1 MKKVLIAIDYNP
13 SSQKVAES
21 GYELAKLMGAEVCL
35 IHVMSEMAHYG
46 MRYPT
51 FMGYEGYDT
60 GAVDIEMINEMQ
72 KVTEDYLK
80 SAARHLNDPNVITHL
95 AEGDAANVLL
105 EYSEQ
110 WNADLLVMGTHS
122 HSAIEK
128 LLMGTVASSVL
139 EKTNIPVYMVPVK
152 KENI

>member
-13 SSQKVAES
+13 SSQNVAES

>member
-13 SSQKVAES
+13 SSQKVAET
-21 GYELAKLMGAEVCL
+21 GHELAKLMGAEVCL
-35 IHVMSEMAHYG
+35 IHVMSEMSHYG

-51 FMGYEGYDT
+51 FMGYEGYDP
-60 GAVDIEMINEMQ
+60 GAVDLEMINEMH

-80 SAARHLNDPNVITHL
+80 SAASHLNDPNVITHL

-110 WNADLLVMGTHS
+110 WNADVLVMGTHS
-122 HSAIEK
+122 HSALEK
-128 LLMGTVASSVL
+128 LLMGTVASKVL

-152 KENI
+152 KEN

>member
-51 FMGYEGYDT
+51 FMGYEGYDP
-60 GAVDIEMINEMQ
+60 GAVDVAMINEMQ
-72 KVTEDYLK
+72 KVTEDYLN
-80 SAARHLNDPNVITHL
+80 SVARHLNDSEVITHL
-95 AEGDAANVLL
+95 SEGDAANVLL
-105 EYSEQ
+105 EYSRQ

-122 HSAIEK
+122 HSALEK
-128 LLMGTVASSVL
+128 LLMGTVASKVL
-139 EKTNIPVYMVPVK
+139 EKTSIPVYMVPVK
-152 KENI
+152 KED

>member
-13 SSQKVAES
+13 SSQKVAEA
-21 GYELAKLMGAEVCL
+21 GHELAKLMGAEVCL
-35 IHVMSEMAHYG
+35 IHVMSEVAHYG

-51 FMGYEGYDT
+51 FMGYEGYDP
-60 GAVDIEMINEMQ
+60 GAFDVEMINEMQ
-72 KVTEDYLK
+72 KVTEDYLS
-80 SAARHLNDPNVITHL
+80 SAANHLNDPEVITHL
-95 AEGDAANVLL
+95 AEGDAATVLL

-122 HSAIEK
+122 HSALEK
-128 LLMGTVASSVL
+128 LLMGTVASKVL

-152 KENI
+152 KDK

>member
-60 GAVDIEMINEMQ
+60 GAVDVEMINEMQ

-80 SAARHLNDPNVITHL
+80 SAARHLNDPDVITHL

-122 HSAIEK
+122 HSALEK

-152 KENI
+152 KEK

>member
-105 EYSEQ
+105 EYCEQ

-122 HSAIEK
+122 HSALEK